1 MDKVLILGA
10 RKWTIDA
17 EGSREAFSG
26 VTVEFV
32 EPYVETSPTH
42 HGISPQ
48 KVRADDKIFD
58 QLAAKAPCFAEVHF
72 GRRPG
77 KGGKSETTLDQV
89 KVVKAFDLSAVAG

>member
-10 RKWTIDA
+10 RKWCIEE
-17 EGSREAFSG
+17 EGRDSFEG

-32 EPYVETSPTH
+32 EPYIETSPTH

-48 KVRADDKIFD
+48 KVRADDAIFK
-58 QLAAKAPCFAEVHF
+58 LLEGKAPCFAEVTF

-77 KGGKSETTLDQV
+77 KGGKSETRLNQV
-89 KVVKAFDLSAVAG
+89 KVLKAFDLSAVAG

>member
-1 MDKVLILGA
+1 MDKVLVLGA
-10 RKWTIDA
+10 RKWRID
-17 EGSREAFSG
+17 EDGKAFEG

-32 EPYVETSPTH
+32 ETYVEASPTH

-48 KVRADDKIFD
+48 KVRANDAIFD
-58 QLAAKAPCFAEVHF
+58 ALAGKAPCFAEVRF

-89 KVVKAFDLSAVAG
+89 KVLKPFDLAAVAG